1 VTVPSKKKLLIIYHS
16 QGGNTEK
23 LAEACFEGI
32 LRQNEVEVFFKRAL
46 GTTLRDVLNCDALLI
61 VTPEYFGTMSG
72 AVKDFFDRTY
82 YPAREK
88 NVNLP
93 YALLV
98 CCENEGQGTQRDIEK
113 IASGYVLRKALDPL
127 IIRDNEIETRRH
139 EAVEFGQTFAAGLA
153 MGIF

>member
-1 VTVPSKKKLLIIYHS
+1 VLSKKRLLIIYHS

-32 LRQNEVEVFFKRAL
+32 LRQNEVEVFFKHAL

-72 AVKDFFDRTY
+72 VVKDFFDRTY

-93 YALLV
+93 YALFV

>member
-1 VTVPSKKKLLIIYHS
+1 MSIPLPKKLLIIYHS

-32 LRQNEVEVFFKRAL
+32 IQQNEVAVFFKRAFS
-46 GTTLRDVLNCDALLI
+46 TTLQDVLNCDSLLI

-72 AVKDFFDRTY
+72 AMKDFFDRTY

-93 YALLV
+93 YALMV
-98 CCENEGQGTQRDIEK
+98 CCENEGRGTQRDVEK
-113 IASGYVLRKALDPL
+113 IASGYVLRKALDPM
-127 IIRDNEIETRRH
+127 IIRDNEIETRRL